1 MFQRFFRLCQVR
13 RRLLGMPRNHVSM
26 TELKRQML
34 CAVADCTDVRAER
47 IKYAINNSVNPHE
60 LWIMRSTIYLCVAH
74 QHDES
79 TASRRVNEL
88 LPYFRGWVPARQLA
102 EI

>member
-1 MFQRFFRLCQVR
+1 MFKRFFRLCQVR
-13 RRLLGMPRNHVSM
+13 RRLLGAPRVHVSL

-34 CAVADCTDVRAER
+34 CAVADCTDTRAER
-47 IKYAINNSVNPHE
+47 LKYAINNSVNPHE
-60 LWIMRSTIYLCVAH
+60 LWIMRSSIYLCVAH
-74 QHDES
+74 LHDES
-79 TASRRVNEL
+79 VANRRVNEL